1 MTVIAILVKAGVGI
15 SLIPM
20 SCYPVEFADGS
31 LVIIKL
37 AKEPLPIEACAI
49 YIGNSPNPIAKAVA
63 GVGAEVSKIFNDEK
77 KNVNKN
83 LLLRKIA

>member
-1 MTVIAILVKAGVGI
+1 MV
-15 SLIPM
+15 
-20 SCYPVEFADGS
+20 
-31 LVIIKL
+31 IKL
-37 AKEPLPIEACAI
+37 AKELQPIEACAI
-49 YIGNSPNPIAKAVA
+49 YMGNSPNPIAQAVA